1 MTQTPTA
8 PATEP
13 IAASDVDERG
23 QVPVVPPRALSRS
36 QLRQFLAAAE
46 GERYEDLIHFLA
58 FTGVQLDEAAALCW
72 QEVDLDAKTARIVR
86 ALRLKT
92 ESAPKTR
99 YGRRSIDLPTK
110 LVARLKVL
118 PETSDLVFPNDDGDF
133 VALRHIHEVLRRVA
147 KRAGLPPIHSDT
159 LRHTWATI
167 MLNSGAPLNYV
178 SRALGHHSTSY
189 TARLYAYAKGPSTNP
204 QREG

>member
-13 IAASDVDERG
+13 IAAPDVDERG

-58 FTGVQLDEAAALCW
+58 LTGVRLGEAAALCW

-92 ESAPKTR
+92 ERARKTR
-99 YGRRSIDLPTK
+99 YGLRTIDLPTK
-110 LVARLKVL
+110 LAARLRAL
-118 PETSDLVFPNDDGDF
+118 PETSDLVFPNDDGGFLD
-133 VALRHIHEVLRRVA
+133 LRHIVDVLRRVA
-147 KRAGLPPIHSDT
+147 KRAGLPPVQPDT
-159 LRHTWATI
+159 LRHTWATV

-178 SRALGHHSTSY
+178 SRALGHHSTSH
-189 TARLYAYAKGPSTNP
+189 TARLYAYAQGPSTNP
-204 QREG
+204 